1 MQVLADTP
9 TAWLTARASVMGRS
23 HVSHNIP
30 CQDNNGWFPLA
41 ADSAW
46 GVAVV
51 SDGAGSCAN
60 SHVGSKQVVE
70 LANWQ
75 FTRLIEENGWA
86 SGKPMPDAQAWH
98 TMARLAFQEIAAQL
112 RNYAEA
118 NTIEYRSLSATA
130 IVAVFSPAALLIA
143 HIGDG
148 RAAGQTEDGNWIPLL
163 TPYRGAEANSTVF
176 LTSRSWSSVDD
187 GQRMGSGV
195 FLQPFQSFALL
206 TDGCE
211 MTTFSLSRKDASGYY
226 ESINEPFAP
235 VLNNAVTQ
243 IKAFYQQEL
252 STDSI
257 NALWANYLTAGTER
271 LANEPD
277 DKTMLLAVR
286 SKPEEAVA
294 VVAPP
299 QPLAVEANSS
309 PAVASAPEVAKVK
322 PHRTIVAPQPAR
334 KKVKAKRIKVKRR
347 SGRAS

>member
-30 CQDNNGWFPLA
+30 CQDDNDWFPLA
-41 ADSAW
+41 SNSAW

-60 SHVGSKQVVE
+60 SHVGSQQIVK
-70 LANWQ
+70 LAGWQ
-75 FTRLIEENGWA
+75 FTQLIEKHGWA
-86 SGKPMPDAQAWH
+86 DGKPMPDAQAWR
-98 TMARLAFQEIAAQL
+98 TMSRLAFQEIAAQL
-112 RNYAEA
+112 RNYAEV
-118 NTIEYRSLSATA
+118 NEIEFRSLSATV
-130 IVAVFSPAALLIA
+130 IVVVFSPDALLLA

-148 RAAGQTEDGNWIPLL
+148 RAAGQTENGNWVPLL

-176 LTSRSWSSVDD
+176 LTSRSWSSVEDEK
-187 GQRMGSGV
+187 RMGSDV
-195 FLQPFQSFALL
+195 FLQPFQAFALL

-211 MTTFSLSRKDASGYY
+211 MTTFSLSRKDSSGFY

-235 VLNNAVTQ
+235 VLDNVVTQ
-243 IKAFYQQEL
+243 IKTFYQQGL
-252 STDSI
+252 STDNI
-257 NALWANYLTAGTER
+257 NALWAGYLSAGTER

-286 SKPEEAVA
+286 RKQEEGE
-294 VVAPP
+294 VVISPP
-299 QPLAVEANSS
+299 VPAAVEADNPSVRAIVPKVGKAKPS
-309 PAVASAPEVAKVK
+309 RPAVV
-322 PHRTIVAPQPAR
+322 HQPAR
-334 KKVKAKRIKVKRR
+334 KQAKKIKVKRR